1 MTQLFLLPLSLI
13 LGVLTGFITGFLIVF
28 IFKHIHIRDTLKVL
42 ILFGLSFFMIVLE
55 DVLPISGLLAIITL
69 GITIFSFYPILA
81 KRLTSKF
88 TKIWVIAEIMLF
100 VLIGAAVDITL
111 FKSIGLLSIILVFAG
126 LIFRLIGV
134 ILSITKTH
142 FNFKEKSFIC
152 IAYTPK
158 ATVQAAIGAIPL
170 SMGIPGGELILA
182 ISVLSIF
189 LTAPI
194 GAILIDQTAKKL
206 LSSN

>member
-1 MTQLFLLPLSLI
+1 
-13 LGVLTGFITGFLIVF
+13 
-28 IFKHIHIRDTLKVL
+28 
-42 ILFGLSFFMIVLE
+42 MIVLE
-55 DVLPISGLLAIITL
+55 DVIPISGLLAIITL

-111 FKSIGLLSIILVFAG
+111 FKSIGLLSVILVFAG

-142 FNFKEKSFIC
+142 FNIKEKSFIC

-194 GAILIDQTAKKL
+194 GAVLIDQTAKKL